1 MTAKIRIRI
10 GGVEVECEASESFL
24 KDALPTLLT
33 EVSSLY
39 ESTGKPAVAPGNT
52 TEAGAQHTQGSTIT
66 GAVTMFAQKLNAK
79 SGAELITAA
88 SARLTFGAG
97 KGSFTRDEISDE
109 MKLATGYYKK
119 SYMNNLSNYLVTL
132 VKSGDLVQPSSS
144 SYALSPTKKKAL
156 EQLLA

>member
-24 KDALPTLLT
+24 KDALPALLA

-39 ESTGKPAVAPGNT
+39 EATGKPALPPVST
-52 TEAGAQHTQGSTIT
+52 AGGGVPHTQGSTIS

-79 SGAELITAA
+79 SGAELIIAA
-88 SARLTFGAG
+88 SARLTLSSG

-144 SYALSPTKKKAL
+144 SYALSPTKKKSL

>member
-1 MTAKIRIRI
+1 VTAKFRMRI
-10 GGVEVECEASESFL
+10 GDIEVECEASESFL
-24 KDALPTLLT
+24 KDALPALLAH
-33 EVSSLY
+33 VSSLY
-39 ESTGKPAVAPGNT
+39 ESAGKPTLPPINT
-52 TEAGAQHTQGSTIT
+52 AGLEVQNTQGATIK

-79 SGAELITAA
+79 SGAELIIAA
-88 SARLTFGAG
+88 SARLTFGVG

-144 SYALSPTKKKAL
+144 SYALSNTKRKAV
-156 EQLLA
+156 EELLA